1 MNIVQMKYFITVA
14 QCLNISKAADQ
25 LYITQ
30 PSLSRQIT
38 AIESELNLH
47 LLIRDSRS
55 VRLTPAGAALLEEFQ
70 EIYNN
75 YNLAITKAQ
84 NIQQG
89 LSGQLNIGI
98 LDGAYVGDLFPE
110 TLRYFNEFYPEMK
123 INLKNSSFK
132 GLTEGLYDGK
142 LDLAMT
148 LYFDIKSRL
157 NLKYMIME
165 KNNDYIVVISS
176 HRLADEKKVS
186 LSDFKDETFIMTS
199 TDDSEESSKLI
210 IAECVRLGFY
220 PKVNFVPNI
229 QTVMLLVESGVGV
242 AILDGR
248 NSLKLNPSVKFLSI
262 DSHFE
267 PYLTMVWHHNNKNQL
282 RKMFTDVFLN
292 NKIDK

>member
-1 MNIVQMKYFITVA
+1 MPWRYRSHLRLLPPNG
-14 QCLNISKAADQ
+14 CLNISKAADQ

-38 AIESELNLH
+38 AIESELNLQ

-84 NIQQG
+84 NIQS
-89 LSGQLNIGI
+89 LSGQLNIGV

-110 TLRYFNEFYPEMK
+110 TLRYFYEFYPEMK
-123 INLKNSSFK
+123 INLKNYSFK
-132 GLTEGLYDGK
+132 GLAEGLYEGN

-148 LYFDIKSRL
+148 LYFDIKGRS
-157 NLKYMIME
+157 NLKYRIME

-176 HRLADEKKVS
+176 HPLAEEKRVS

-220 PKVNFVPNI
+220 PKINFVPNI

-248 NSLKLNPSVKFLSI
+248 NSLRLNPSVKFLNI

-267 PYLTMVWHHNNKNQL
+267 PYLTIVWHHNNNNPL

-292 NKIDK
+292 K

>member
-1 MNIVQMKYFITVA
+1 MNIIQMKYFITAA

-38 AIESELNLH
+38 AIEGELNLQ
-47 LLIRDSRS
+47 LLIRDNRS
-55 VRLTPAGAALLEEFQ
+55 VRLTPAGASLLEEFQ

-98 LDGAYVGDLFPE
+98 LDGSYVGDLFPE

-132 GLTEGLYDGK
+132 GLAEGLYDGK

-148 LYFDIKSRL
+148 LYFDIKSRS
-157 NLKYMIME
+157 NLQYKIME

-176 HRLADEKKVS
+176 HRLADEKRVS

-220 PKVNFVPNI
+220 PKINFVPNI

-248 NSLKLNPSVKFLSI
+248 NSLRLNPSVKFLNI

-292 NKIDK
+292 KKIDE